1 MVGHEWVTDESLDL
15 PPYLNVDLFLA
26 RDGLGLP
33 D

>member
-1 MVGHEWVTDESLDL
+1 MKGWSFSAIDL
-15 PPYLNVDLFLA
+15 PPYFNVDLFLA